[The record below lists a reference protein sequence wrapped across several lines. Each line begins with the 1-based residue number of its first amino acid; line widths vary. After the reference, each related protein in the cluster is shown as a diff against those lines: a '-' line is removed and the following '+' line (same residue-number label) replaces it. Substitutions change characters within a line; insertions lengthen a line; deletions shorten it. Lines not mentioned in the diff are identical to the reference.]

1 MAVRSGT
8 RRGSLI
14 AVLLFLG
21 ILGMVAPAGAAPA
34 AAPTPSA
41 LQAAFTAAAREFG
54 VPERVLLA
62 VSYNL
67 SRWDAH
73 AGAPSVAGGYGPMHL
88 IHVDR
93 VPNFDARGEDSR
105 AQVAAPNAAALHTLD
120 DAAALLGLAPDLLK
134 RDPAQ
139 NIRGGAALLA
149 QYARANSAAVPT
161 GEADWYSAVAAYIHA
176 SDLAIAADFADAVY
190 ATMQQGASRTT
201 ADGQAVTLAAANIVP
216 NRPQALADAARK
228 RQPADV
234 ECPNSL
240 TCEFIPAA
248 YQPNSDDP

>member
-21 ILGMVAPAGAAPA
+21 ILCMVAPAGAAPA
-34 AAPTPSA
+34 AVPTPGA

-67 SRWDAH
+67 SRWDTH

-93 VPNFDARGEDSR
+93 IPNFNARGDDAPPR
-105 AQVAAPNAAALHTLD
+105 VAMPNAAALHTLD
-120 DAAALLGLAPDLLK
+120 DAAALLGLDADLLR

-149 QYARANSAAVPT
+149 QYARANSTALPT
-161 GEADWYSAVAAYIHA
+161 GEADWYGAVAAYIHS
-176 SDLAIAADFADAVY
+176 SDPAIAADFADAVY
-190 ATMQQGASRTT
+190 ATMQQGVSRTT
-201 ADGQAVTLAAANIVP
+201 ADGQVITLAPTSVVP
-216 NRPQALADAARK
+216 NRPAALAA
-228 RQPADV
+228 
-234 ECPNSL
+234 
-240 TCEFIPAA
+240 
-248 YQPNSDDP
+248 